1 MLVPVC
7 TQEDKHKRYY
17 PESFFVR
24 TDIMES
30 AYEDGEIMSA
40 ATVKEFKTIRYSQFD
55 MEWERL
61 EIDNEYVIIIVCG
74 E

>member
-1 MLVPVC
+1 MMLVPVC

-24 TDIMES
+24 TDIKES

-40 ATVKEFKTIRYSQFD
+40 ATVKELLTIRYGMS
-55 MEWERL
+55 ERL
-61 EIDNEYVIIIVCG
+61 EIDNVYVIIIVRG